1 MAQQIINVGTGPDS
15 YTGENLR
22 SAFVKVNENFSQLYA
37 GNVGANISSNVL
49 SANTVQVVGTVSANT
64 ANVTTAI
71 VTANIT
77 AAGFFYPNGAALS
90 TSTTASNAAP
100 TLPTDS
106 GTAGTIAYDSG
117 YIYVCVADST
127 WRRANLSTW

>member
-37 GNVGANISSNVL
+37 GNVGANIASNVL
-49 SANTVQVVGTVSANT
+49 TANSVQVLGTVSANT
-64 ANVTTAI
+64 ASVTT
-71 VTANIT
+71 VTATANVT
-77 AAGFFYPNGAALS
+77 AAGFFYANGSALTVAS
-90 TSTTASNAAP
+90 TASNAAP

-106 GTAGTIAYDSG
+106 GTAGTIAYDSN
-117 YIYVCVADST
+117 YVYVCVANST
-127 WRRANLSTW
+127 WRRANLTTW